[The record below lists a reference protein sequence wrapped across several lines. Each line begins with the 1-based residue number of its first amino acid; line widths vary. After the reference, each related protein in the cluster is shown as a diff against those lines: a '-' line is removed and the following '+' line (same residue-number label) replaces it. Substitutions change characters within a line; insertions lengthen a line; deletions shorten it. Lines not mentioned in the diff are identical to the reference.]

1 VVLSAGMTERGDA
14 TALRSSQPM
23 GHMSEF
29 DGPVTV
35 SDSVTG
41 VDPTQ
46 MNKAEAGSLF
56 SHLQG

>member
-1 VVLSAGMTERGDA
+1 
-14 TALRSSQPM
+14 M

-46 MNKAEAGSLF
+46 MNKARALAPYSVTSKARLRAP
-56 SHLQG
+56 SHV